1 MSKVLAVLK
10 KSSSS
15 LLPETIADRAGMST
29 GAVLAELNKLEF
41 EDKVSSLGGRYSL
54 FVVKPVKAAASRS
67 RTAKPKP
74 KRKSCHEP
82 TGRVREVRVV
92 LTSYRDDS
100 GRFVC
105 SPKKGTR
112 PTNLAPIKLEPIR
125 AKLKPKTVTKAREK
139 GTVSQ
144 PWGDSTV
151 KYKYKLNARGQRVGL
166 TVTSLALGGQL
177 GKDYARAIRG
187 KDKATRQS
195 AVRFKRTLVADAK
208 AQLLEELKITESN
221 ADLASSVRSEIGKRS
236 ARTRAAKKKAGKVK
250 VGPKVTEARTEVK
263 HLDLVLEKL
272 NTKINRAKSAAVKR
286 TASSRR
292 TKVNGWRAGW
302 AKIAAGKAKNPPK
315 GYRRPVVGK

>member
-10 KSSSS
+10 KSGG
-15 LLPETIADRAGMST
+15 LLPETIADRAGMSV
-29 GAVLAELNKLEF
+29 GAVLASLNKLEF

-54 FVVKPVKAAASRS
+54 PSAKPTKSASRGRT
-67 RTAKPKP
+67 RTAKP

-82 TGRVREVRVV
+82 MGRVREVRVTLV
-92 LTSYRDDS
+92 TYRDDS

-125 AKLKPKTVTKAREK
+125 AKLKAKPVSKAREK

-151 KYKYKLNARGQRVGL
+151 KYKYKLNAKSQRVGL

-187 KDKATRQS
+187 KDKGTRQS
-195 AVRFKRTLVADAK
+195 AVRFKRALIADAK
-208 AQLLEELKITESN
+208 AQLLEELKLEESN
-221 ADLASSVRSEIGKRS
+221 KDLTSSVRREASKRAVATKA
-236 ARTRAAKKKAGKVK
+236 ARKAAGTTKPGVPVATAKTQVK
-250 VGPKVTEARTEVK
+250 LLVAKILNLNVKMNRSRSPKV
-263 HLDLVLEKL
+263 LETLRK
-272 NTKINRAKSAAVKR
+272 
-286 TASSRR
+286 RR
-292 TKVNGWRAGW
+292 TKLVGFKSQFE
-302 AKIAAGKAKNPPK
+302 KIAAGKAKNAPK
-315 GYRRPVVGK
+315 GWRG